1 VEITQALNADSAPVF
16 REDFP
21 LPAVTGFH
29 QPPVLWDLP
38 QQTTLSLHQMYLL

>member
-1 VEITQALNADSAPVF
+1 MTQALNVDSAPVF

-29 QPPVLWDLP
+29 HPPALWDLP
-38 QQTTLSLHQMYLL
+38 QQTTLSLHQMY